1 MKDQRVAI
9 ITGASR
15 GIGLAAAL
23 ELARDGY
30 AIVAAARN
38 AEKLE
43 AAVKQMR
50 DAGAAAT
57 GVSVDMARPDDVRR
71 LVDAAAKEYGRID
84 VLVNNA
90 GAAPLVPIAE
100 MNPADF
106 DQVTAINMAAIFH
119 ATRAVWPLMQ
129 QQGGGVIVNISSM
142 AALDPFAGFAAYGA
156 SKAWVN
162 VFTKAAAA
170 EGKPHGIR
178 VYAVAPGAVE
188 TELMR
193 SVFPDFPADKTLAPD
208 DVAGVIA
215 SVVSS
220 RMAAASGETI
230 FVRK

>member
-57 GVSVDMARPDDVRR
+57 GVSVDMARPDDARR